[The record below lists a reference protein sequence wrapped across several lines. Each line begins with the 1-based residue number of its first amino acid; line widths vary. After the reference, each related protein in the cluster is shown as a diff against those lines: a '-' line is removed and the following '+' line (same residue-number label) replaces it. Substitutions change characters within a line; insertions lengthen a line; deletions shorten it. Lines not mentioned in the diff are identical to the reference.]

1 MNMTNNITKASLKT
15 LLEDIN
21 FEADNDEETIY
32 KLAIKEDKNYSGLSD
47 MLTITVYF
55 DYKFPRN
62 KFKLNKDKNKDNS
75 YIRIFCWFATYDD
88 KLGKFTKNYADTLYT
103 KDSKGI
109 VEFLEEYIGEI
120 KKKGASDSERQ

>member
-1 MNMTNNITKASLKT
+1 
-15 LLEDIN
+15 
-21 FEADNDEETIY
+21 
-32 KLAIKEDKNYSGLSD
+32 

-62 KFKLNKDKNKDNS
+62 KFKLNKNKDNS

-88 KLGKFTKNYADTLYT
+88 KLGKFTKNYTDTLYT
-103 KDSKGI
+103 KDSKEV